1 MKHDDNDVGGPVSG
15 DLVQAHRASAQDRE
29 EQTAAAIVAV
39 VIRSREVAVTD
50 PDDVDGEPSDD
61 DYEQPEDSLP
71 LEAEPADAMEQHREV
86 PQDDDDYR

>member
-1 MKHDDNDVGGPVSG
+1 MSESWFP
-15 DLVQAHRASAQDRE
+15 
-29 EQTAAAIVAV
+29 AISYRHIARPHKIARRGWRRLSWPSSSVL
-39 VIRSREVAVTD
+39 REVAVTD

-61 DYEQPEDSLP
+61 DYEQPDDSLP